1 MLLKDT
7 ETGDLVQVDD
17 LEELLNPR
25 QHGVHARIQAG
36 QEEQSAELFGKER
49 LVFPSGERLPRC
61 WNDPSYRQAQP

>member
-17 LEELLNPR
+17 IEELLNPR

-36 QEEQSAELFGKER
+36 QEEQPNEVMGKER

-61 WNDPSYRQAQP
+61 WSDPSYRQPQA

>member
-17 LEELLNPR
+17 LAELLNPR
-25 QHGVHARIQAG
+25 QHGVQARVQAG
-36 QEEQSAELFGKER
+36 QEEQAAEMMGKER

-61 WNDPSYRQAQP
+61 WSDPSYRQATP